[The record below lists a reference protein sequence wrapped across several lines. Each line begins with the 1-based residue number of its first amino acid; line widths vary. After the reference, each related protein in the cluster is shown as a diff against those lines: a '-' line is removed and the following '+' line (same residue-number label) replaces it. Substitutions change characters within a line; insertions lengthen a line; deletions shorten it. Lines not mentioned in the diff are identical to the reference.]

1 MFSSFVLSMKW
12 SFYVKGSNSSG
23 RLIQYL
29 FTNHWINL
37 NVLERRKQ
45 TPRAFNIFFYDLF
58 SKNKKKKKEKKR
70 KKTKVNVIKRQTDNF
85 RKEKK
90 RIHANQM
97 LFRNEELNCR
107 IF

>member
-1 MFSSFVLSMKW
+1 MKPLCEGFEFEWTTYSVLVYEPLNK
-12 SFYVKGSNSSG
+12 FECLGKKKTNASG
-23 RLIQYL
+23 IQY
-29 FTNHWINL
+29 
-37 NVLERRKQ
+37 
-45 TPRAFNIFFYDLF
+45 FFYDLF

>member
-1 MFSSFVLSMKW
+1 M
-12 SFYVKGSNSSG
+12 
-23 RLIQYL
+23 
-29 FTNHWINL
+29 
-37 NVLERRKQ
+37 ERRKQ
-45 TPRAFNIFFYDLF
+45 TPRAFNIFFMICF
-58 SKNKKKKKEKKR
+58 QKTRKKKEKKR
-70 KKTKVNVIKRQTDNF
+70 KKTKVKVIERQTYNF

>member
-1 MFSSFVLSMKW
+1 M
-12 SFYVKGSNSSG
+12 
-23 RLIQYL
+23 
-29 FTNHWINL
+29 
-37 NVLERRKQ
+37 ERRKQ
-45 TPRAFNIFFYDLF
+45 TPRAFNIFFMICF
-58 SKNKKKKKEKKR
+58 QKTRKKKKEKKR